1 MVIRQFRLLTIAR
14 EVMDESGTLEEAAA
28 ALGTHPFVAEKA
40 WNQARKFNME
50 TLTSIYRR
58 LLAMDEA
65 AKTGV
70 MPLDLALDTFI
81 VELTR

>member
-1 MVIRQFRLLTIAR
+1 
-14 EVMDESGTLEEAAA
+14 MDEGGALQEAAA

-40 WNQARKFNME
+40 WNQARKFSME
-50 TLTSIYRR
+50 SLTSIYHR